1 MFYTVENEMKE
12 SPAPHIPTRRGLLA
26 ISPILVFLFFYLAVS
41 VIIGD
46 FYKMPIAVAL
56 LLGSA
61 WAVVIMHGKPLSER
75 VEIFSRDAGSSNV
88 MYMVWIFILA
98 GAFAAIAREIGAIEA
113 TVHLAL
119 RFLPVE
125 MLIPGLFAAACFISL
140 AIGTSVG
147 TVVALTPL
155 AVELAQSESGNV
167 PFFVAVVLG
176 GAFFG
181 DNLSFISDTTIAA
194 TRTQGC
200 RMRDKFRV
208 NLWIALPAAVASL
221 ILYVILGVQLP
232 DMAGLSDS
240 NPLLV
245 APYMLIIL
253 LALAGLNVTVVLSI
267 GIVAAIILGLFT
279 GHDIISLFGFMG
291 QGIDSVGQLIII
303 TLLAAGMLGLI
314 KAAGGIDYI
323 LQVLTRR
330 IRGPRGAQ
338 AGIALVV
345 GLVNLCTANNTV
357 AIITVGQLASSLSKR
372 FGVDPRKA
380 ASLLDTSSCIVQSL
394 IPYGAQTLLATS
406 LASISPVATWPYLYY
421 PWALAVFLIL
431 SVVFRFP
438 RLATISPPVSTNDN
452 TNP

>member
-1 MFYTVENEMKE
+1 MKE
-12 SPAPHIPTRRGLLA
+12 SPAPHIPARRGLLA

-98 GAFAAIAREIGAIEA
+98 GAFAALAREIGAIEA

-221 ILYVILGVQLP
+221 ILYVILGVRLP
-232 DMAGLSDS
+232 DMASLSGS

-245 APYMLIIL
+245 APYLLIIL

-267 GIVAAIILGLFT
+267 GIVVAIILGLCT

-291 QGIDSVGQLIII
+291 RGIDSVGQLIII

-406 LASISPVATWPYLYY
+406 LASISPVATWPYLY
-421 PWALAVFLIL
+421 
-431 SVVFRFP
+431 
-438 RLATISPPVSTNDN
+438 
-452 TNP
+452 

>member
-1 MFYTVENEMKE
+1 MKE
-12 SPAPHIPTRRGLLA
+12 SPAPHIPARRGLLA

-221 ILYVILGVQLP
+221 ILYVILGVRLP
-232 DMAGLSDS
+232 DMASLSGS

-245 APYMLIIL
+245 APYLLIIL

-267 GIVAAIILGLFT
+267 GIVVAIILGLCT

-291 QGIDSVGQLIII
+291 RGIDSVGQLIII

-438 RLATISPPVSTNDN
+438 RLATISQPVSTNDN